1 MQVICTSGAWWR
13 GSVLPRGECWRG
25 MVSWL
30 TWQCCRSIPPG
41 TARLIKKY
49 VREQEF
55 RNNAERASRRLIRQ
69 VERTGHADIRVGWE
83 GGGAPLMVLDD
94 QAWQHI
100 DLNQLPISEDLRERL
115 RQWSARFQAFPP
127 CHIIDDHDWNEMDD
141 QLRGFAGELRCVLGP
156 EYRVAG

>member
-55 RNNAERASRRLIRQ
+55 HNNAE
-69 VERTGHADIRVGWE
+69 
-83 GGGAPLMVLDD
+83 
-94 QAWQHI
+94 
-100 DLNQLPISEDLRERL
+100 RERL